1 MWTRDRA
8 SAARDGDTGIVFSLR
23 AAARAR
29 KNGLERRAR
38 RRPSRSA
45 SSRDYARAGRC
56 GAAKSPRRSIIP
68 LRRNAEVGPG
78 ASLSTWDGRGGKGE
92 TRRPAH
98 APSGRAVA
106 RSGADQR
113 RRRRG
118 DECTHLGGCRR
129 RKKGRGGDARRSV
142 CARARPDGFI
152 IALAASGE
160 KGATRQKAEERVPP
174 PRRRERRAQRE
185 GVRRRGRQ

>member
-106 RSGADQR
+106 RSVADQRR

-174 PRRRERRAQRE
+174 PPRRRAQRE